1 MKSVD
6 QKKLYRVIDA
16 NFNRAKEGL
25 RVCEDICRFLY
36 DKKSLTGRYKKLRH
50 ELTSIIAGL
59 QLTKLIKARDVAGDV
74 GSGSS
79 PVEFK
84 RKNINDLFYAN
95 SQRAKESIRVLE
107 EFTKLLDHRRAER
120 LKRLR
125 YQIYALE
132 RAMAILA
139 SSKIKS

>member
-1 MKSVD
+1 M
-6 QKKLYRVIDA
+6 YRVIDA

-50 ELTSIIAGL
+50 ELTSIVAGL
-59 QLTKLIKARDVAGDV
+59 ELMKLIKARDVAGDV
-74 GSGSS
+74 GSGSH

-84 RKNINDLFYAN
+84 RKNISGLFYAN
-95 SQRAKESIRVLE
+95 SQRSKESIRVLE
-107 EFTKLLDHRRAER
+107 EFTKLFDYRRAER

-125 YQIYALE
+125 YQIYILE
-132 RAMAILA
+132 RVIVTKMQG
-139 SSKIKS
+139 